1 VATSNGVTLQVV
13 SAVTPTVAINTPGA
27 VCEGLPLTFT
37 ATSSGG
43 GTVPTYQWYVNGNP
57 VGTGGITYTDNTLVG
72 NDEVYV
78 EMTSDL
84 ACVVAGTNPATSNKV
99 KVDVRVVPAPVIN
112 EPDQEF
118 CSGNS
123 FTYTVT
129 ATSPSNKLQ
138 WRKDGVN
145 IAGATSISYVA
156 TQSGVYTVTE
166 DNGACATTTLGV
178 TVEVVQSPGVYAGE
192 DQYVIEQ
199 SLVQLNASGA
209 SAYVWTP
216 STGLSS
222 ATVSNPTLTA
232 VQTITYVVTG
242 TNTSTSGN
250 TTCTGSDDVT
260 IVVVRPIKIPNAISP
275 NGDNV
280 NDDWVIENIEGFPN
294 CEVEVYNR
302 YGSLVWKSTGYK
314 TNWAGVNFRNGE
326 VLPDGT
332 YFYVIDLKSEVF
344 KDPYKGYIQIVK

>member
-1 VATSNGVTLQVV
+1 
-13 SAVTPTVAINTPGA
+13 
-27 VCEGLPLTFT
+27 
-37 ATSSGG
+37 
-43 GTVPTYQWYVNGNP
+43 
-57 VGTGGITYTDNTLVG
+57 
-72 NDEVYV
+72 
-78 EMTSDL
+78 
-84 ACVVAGTNPATSNKV
+84 
-99 KVDVRVVPAPVIN
+99 VPAPVIN

-129 ATSPSNKLQ
+129 PTNPSNKLQ
-138 WRKDGVN
+138 WKKNGVN
-145 IAGATSISYVA
+145 IAGATTISYVA
-156 TQSGVYTVTE
+156 TQSGSYTVTE
-166 DNGACATTTLGV
+166 DNGACATTATLV
-178 TVEVVQSPGVYAGE
+178 TVEVVPTPSVYAGE

-199 SLVQLNASGA
+199 SFVQLNATGA
-209 SAYVWTP
+209 TAYVWTP
-216 STGLSS
+216 TTGLSS
-222 ATVSNPTLTA
+222 ATISNPTLTA
-232 VQTITYVVTG
+232 VQTTTYVVTG
-242 TNTSTSGN
+242 TNTSTSTI

-260 IVVVRPIKIPNAISP
+260 IFVVRPIKIPNAISP

-302 YGSLVWKSTGYK
+302 YGTLVWKSTGYK
-314 TNWAGVNFRNGE
+314 TNWAGVNYRNGE

>member
-1 VATSNGVTLQVV
+1 
-13 SAVTPTVAINTPGA
+13 
-27 VCEGLPLTFT
+27 
-37 ATSSGG
+37 
-43 GTVPTYQWYVNGNP
+43 
-57 VGTGGITYTDNTLVG
+57 
-72 NDEVYV
+72 
-78 EMTSDL
+78 
-84 ACVVAGTNPATSNKV
+84 VVAGTNPATSNKV

-112 EPDQEF
+112 EPNQEF

-129 ATSPSNKLQ
+129 ATSAGNKLQ
-138 WRKDGVN
+138 WKKDGVN
-145 IAGATSISYVA
+145 IAGATTTSYVA

-178 TVEVVQSPGVYAGE
+178 TVEVVQSPSVYAGE

-199 SLVQLNASGA
+199 NVVQLNASGA
-209 SAYVWTP
+209 SAYVWSP

-232 VQTITYVVTG
+232 VQTTTYVVTG
-242 TNTSTSGN
+242 ANTSTSGV
-250 TTCTGSDDVT
+250 TICTGSDDVT
-260 IVVVRPIKIPNAISP
+260 VFVVRPIKIPNAISP

-302 YGSLVWKSTGYK
+302 YGTLVWKSTGYK
-314 TNWAGVNFRNGE
+314 TNWAGVNYRNGE

-332 YFYVIDLKSEVF
+332 YFYVIDLKSDVF
-344 KDPYKGYIQIVK
+344 KDPYKGYIQIVR